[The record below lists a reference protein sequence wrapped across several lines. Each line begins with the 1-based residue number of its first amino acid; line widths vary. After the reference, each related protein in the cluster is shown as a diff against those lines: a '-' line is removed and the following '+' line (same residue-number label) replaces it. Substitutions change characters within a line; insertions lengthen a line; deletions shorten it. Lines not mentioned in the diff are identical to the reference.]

1 MFVALC
7 AALFSM
13 FSHFSWQ
20 HQNNRATDGKKNA
33 QQQRNKKHIR
43 KLGQFFMN
51 EFDYLVRLMHAFCV
65 IIFRCFRPLQM
76 WWRAVDDKCVRYLKC
91 SGCMLSHALVIFR
104 HRPFYLVA
112 VVFDKNIPHGF
123 KWSFRVESHLYGDT
137 VNTFFL
143 KRRAFV
149 SFALTIAFCR
159 KQEQH
164 HFCSSLIVCTTS
176 ASSVQTTSTS

>member
-1 MFVALC
+1 MRLLASQAFQLIGEDVC
-7 AALFSM
+7 RFMRCVIFNVQPFFMTTSKQQGN
-13 FSHFSWQ
+13 W
-20 HQNNRATDGKKNA
+20 REKNA

-137 VNTFFL
+137 VNTFFFKEGL
-143 KRRAFV
+143 
-149 SFALTIAFCR
+149 L
-159 KQEQH
+159 
-164 HFCSSLIVCTTS
+164 SLS
-176 ASSVQTTSTS
+176 L